1 MIIKSILFNIIFY
14 FTILFFGV
22 LFLPLLVSKK
32 LTRLV
37 VKFWSGIIL
46 YLLENLIGAK
56 IVYENNYISK
66 NKGYLIAANHQSVFD
81 TIFFLKQFDK
91 AIYVVKKELKFL
103 PIYGWYA
110 MRLGNIFVDR
120 SQRIKS
126 LKIISEK
133 VQEAIKK
140 KYKVIIFP
148 EGTRQLGNKVGSMKP
163 GIFAIQRHCKTS
175 VYPIFISSF
184 LVWPKNSYI
193 KKNMSIIVKSLK
205 PLESS
210 SEKKKFLYK
219 LEDKFKKELKES
231 SIT

>member
-120 SQRIKS
+120 SHRIKS

>member
-103 PIYGWYA
+103 PINGWYA

>member
-56 IVYENNYISK
+56 IIYENNYISK

>member
-22 LFLPLLVSKK
+22 LFLPSLISKK

-37 VKFWSGIIL
+37 VKFWSSIIL
-46 YLLENLIGAK
+46 YFLQNLIGAEIK
-56 IVYENNYISK
+56 YENNYIYK

-120 SQRIKS
+120 RERIKS
-126 LKIISEK
+126 VKKISEK
-133 VQEAIKK
+133 VNEAIKK

-148 EGTRQLGNKVGSMKP
+148 EGTRQLGNKIGPMKP
-163 GIFAIQRHCKTS
+163 GIFAIQRYCKIR

-184 LVWPKNSYI
+184 QVWPKNTYI
-193 KKNMSIIVKSLK
+193 KSSMSIIVKSLK
-205 PLESS
+205 PLDISFD
-210 SEKKKFLYK
+210 KKKFLYR
-219 LEDKFKKELKES
+219 LENKFKKELKE
-231 SIT
+231 T

>member
-22 LFLPLLVSKK
+22 LFLPLLVSKN

-210 SEKKKFLYK
+210 PEKKKFLHK
-219 LEDKFKKELKES
+219 LEDKFKKELE
-231 SIT
+231 